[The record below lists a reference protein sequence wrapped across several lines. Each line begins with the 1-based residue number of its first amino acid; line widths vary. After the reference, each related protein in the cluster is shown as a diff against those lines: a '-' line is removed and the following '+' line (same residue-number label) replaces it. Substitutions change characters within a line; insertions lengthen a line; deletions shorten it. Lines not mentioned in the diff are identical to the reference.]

1 MDTTDSEI
9 LQILGHDGRISFS
22 ALGAR
27 VGLSS
32 NAAAAR
38 VRRLEAAGTILGY
51 TVRLAVDAPGA
62 ADGLEVFIDVRL
74 RESTDGEAFLAFLRP
89 LPQVRDAVHLTGPYD
104 YLLHVQ
110 VRNPLELDGFLRRLK
125 HDGGA
130 AQTQTRIALRH
141 G

>member
-1 MDTTDSEI
+1 MDATDSEI
-9 LQILGHDGRISFS
+9 LRILGQDGRVSFS
-22 ALGAR
+22 ALGGL
-27 VGLSS
+27 VGLST

-38 VRRLEAAGTILGY
+38 VRRMEAAGIILGY
-51 TVRLAVDAPGA
+51 TVRLADETAGAP
-62 ADGLEVFIDVRL
+62 DGLEVFIDVRL
-74 RESTDGEAFLAFLRP
+74 RESTDGESFLAFLRP
-89 LPQVRDAVHLTGPYD
+89 LPQVRDAVHVTGPYD